1 MIVKKIKRRITFHD
15 MLKLYATQISEAISK
30 VLLGQSR
37 HTYLFTNC
45 LLLLLRYDA
54 EVDSYHK
61 DCMARKA

>member
-1 MIVKKIKRRITFHD
+1 

-61 DCMARKA
+61 DCTARKA